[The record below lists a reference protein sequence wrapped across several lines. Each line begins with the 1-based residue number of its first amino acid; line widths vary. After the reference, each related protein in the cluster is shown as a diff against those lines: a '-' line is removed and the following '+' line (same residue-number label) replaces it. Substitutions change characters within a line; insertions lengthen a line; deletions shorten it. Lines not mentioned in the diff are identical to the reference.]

1 MKDQFF
7 TIIGKL
13 TFAIA
18 CIIAFLALG
27 AFLGHG
33 ISQAYDRQEQG
44 ERQYIQ
50 NYQAELKE
58 TQNKETN

>member
-7 TIIGKL
+7 TILGKL
-13 TFAIA
+13 TFAFA

-27 AFLGHG
+27 AFFGHG
-33 ISQAYDRQEQG
+33 IGKAYDRQEQG

-50 NYQAELKE
+50 
-58 TQNKETN
+58 TH

>member
-1 MKDQFF
+1 MKGQFF
-7 TIIGKL
+7 TILGKL

-27 AFLGHG
+27 AFFGHG
-33 ISQAYDRQEQG
+33 IGKAYDRQEQG

-50 NYQAELKE
+50 NYQAELKRE
-58 TQNKETN
+58 QNKETN